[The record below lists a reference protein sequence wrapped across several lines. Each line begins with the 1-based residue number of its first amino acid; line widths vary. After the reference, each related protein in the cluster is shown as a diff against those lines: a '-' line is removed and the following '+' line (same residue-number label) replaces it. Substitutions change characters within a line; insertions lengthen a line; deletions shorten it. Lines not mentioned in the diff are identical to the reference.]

1 MQQYK
6 KQERKVYPMK
16 MKHFIPAVALA
27 ITVAV
32 PAFAAPVTTQSD
44 TLQFTLSPFFNIT
57 KNTPK
62 TYTGAVSV
70 DDAYTTLT
78 VTTPMTFGYHVI
90 TNNRS
95 DAVKLT
101 AKAESTSGTQVDAL
115 GGTASNPIVV
125 FTNTTMPAAE
135 KPSKAQVQNAAAL
148 DAEKSN
154 TPNAIAF
161 NVVPVCKMV
170 DNTGAAADPAATMT
184 SAAADGANI
193 KYTFNNGEYNFDYT
207 ISTADNTTFS
217 TYDTEGTYK
226 AFITMT
232 QVAPQ

>member
-1 MQQYK
+1 
-6 KQERKVYPMK
+6 MK
-16 MKHFIPAVALA
+16 FTKFIPVALA
-27 ITVAV
+27 LTLAV
-32 PAFAAPVTTQSD
+32 PAFAAPVATQSD

-57 KNTPK
+57 KNSPK
-62 TYTGAVSV
+62 VYTGAVTV

-78 VTTPMTFGYHVI
+78 VSTPMTFGYHVI

-115 GGTASNPIVV
+115 GGTASNPVIV

-135 KPSKAQVQNAAAL
+135 KPSKAQVQAAAAL
-148 DAEKSN
+148 DDDKSA

-161 NVVPVCKMV
+161 NVTPVCKMV
-170 DNTGAAADPAATMT
+170 DDTGALADPSATMLLP
-184 SAAADGANI
+184 AADGANI

-226 AFITMT
+226 AYITMT
-232 QVAPQ
+232 QTTP

>member
-1 MQQYK
+1 
-6 KQERKVYPMK
+6 MK
-16 MKHFIPAVALA
+16 FTKFIPVALA
-27 ITVAV
+27 LALAV
-32 PAFAAPVTTQSD
+32 PAAFSAPVATQSD

-57 KNTPK
+57 KNAPK
-62 TYTGAVSV
+62 VYTGAVTV

-78 VTTPMTFGYHVI
+78 VATPMTFGYHVI

-95 DAVKLT
+95 DAVKMT

-115 GGTASNPIVV
+115 GGTADNPVIV

-135 KPSKAQVQNAAAL
+135 KPSKAQVQAAAAL
-148 DAEKSN
+148 NSDKSA

-161 NVVPVCKMV
+161 NVTPVCKMV
-170 DNTGAAADPAATMT
+170 DDTGALADPAATMLLP
-184 SAAADGANI
+184 AADGANI

-207 ISTADNTTFS
+207 ISTADSTTFS

-232 QVAPQ
+232 QTTP